1 MTFFCCFIF
10 SFQDTSK
17 LCCWLLWKF
26 CTFEI
31 LPAHFEILKFCW
43 LFWKFFGNFAMQT
56 FLHFHWIKN
65 FSISK
70 RPCTHHPDGTC
81 GLIFFVYGVFNF
93 LFFVHLIHLIL
104 IKCSQTGF
112 KMLSNSV
119 LHKWNIELTIV
130 KFQPFFF
137 LRRHLD
143 FDVTITVQE
152 PSSLWKSDVLL
163 MPSRHRT

>member
-31 LPAHFEILKFCW
+31 LPAHFEILKFFW
-43 LFWKFFGNFAMQT
+43 LFWKFCGNFAIQT

-70 RPCTHHPDGTC
+70 RP
-81 GLIFFVYGVFNF
+81 VYTPSRWYMWVNLFCIWCLNF
-93 LFFVHLIHLIL
+93 SFFVHLSHLIL